1 VSLRGRCAL
10 LLAPAAL
17 AAAQPAQAD
26 ERDWGLASDLAVGTL
41 VAWSVAVPL
50 AQGDE
55 NGALQAGISIAS
67 AQGVSQL
74 LKHLVDAERPDGSNR
89 RSFPSAH
96 SATALAAASSIYRR
110 RGPGEGVPALAL
122 AGFTGLSRVEARK
135 HHWRDVLAGAA
146 IGGVSGV
153 LFTDRHPDRRA
164 TIAVW
169 GDTGGGGMSFA
180 MTF

>member
-1 VSLRGRCAL
+1 MSLRGRCAL

-50 AQGDE
+50 AE
-55 NGALQAGISIAS
+55 GALQAGISIAA

-96 SATALAAASSIYRR
+96 SATAFAAASSIYRR

>member
-1 VSLRGRCAL
+1 MSLRGRCAL

-55 NGALQAGISIAS
+55 NGALQAGISIAA

-96 SATALAAASSIYRR
+96 SATAFAAASSIYRR

-153 LFTDRHPDRRA
+153 LFADRHPDRRA

-169 GDTGGGGMSFA
+169 GDTGGGGMNFA

>member
-1 VSLRGRCAL
+1 MSLRHRCAL
-10 LLAPAAL
+10 VLAPAAL
-17 AAAQPAQAD
+17 AAAGPAHAD

-50 AQGDE
+50 AEGDE
-55 NGALQAGISIAS
+55 DGALQAGISIAA

-74 LKHLVDAERPDGSNR
+74 LKRMIDAPRPDGSNR

-96 SATALAAASSIYRR
+96 TATAFAAASSIYRR
-110 RGPGEGVPALAL
+110 RGPGEGVPAMAL
-122 AGFTGLSRVEARK
+122 AGFTGLGRVEARK

-153 LFTDRHPDRRA
+153 LFTDRHPNRR
-164 TIAVW
+164 TTVAVW
-169 GDTGGGGMSFA
+169 GDTKGGGVSFG